1 MKKSALI
8 FGIIS
13 TVAFVVTVLV
23 LIALAV
29 VSTFA
34 CSLSS
39 SIDVPG
45 TEQTLQSV
53 LYPAVGVTVVSFA
66 ISYVIDL
73 IAGRRGR

>member
-13 TVAFVVTVLV
+13 TAAFVVTVLV

-34 CSLSS
+34 SSLSS

-53 LYPAVGVTVVSFA
+53 LYPAVGVTVASFA

>member
-13 TVAFVVTVLV
+13 TAAFVVTVLV

-34 CSLSS
+34 SSLSS